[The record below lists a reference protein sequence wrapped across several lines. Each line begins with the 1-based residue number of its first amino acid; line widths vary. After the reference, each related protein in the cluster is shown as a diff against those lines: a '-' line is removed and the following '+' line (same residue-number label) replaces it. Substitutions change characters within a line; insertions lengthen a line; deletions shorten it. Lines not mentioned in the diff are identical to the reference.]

1 MGVSD
6 EGPERKRVGCRG
18 AGCGG
23 NIMVLFY
30 SIGRVMFSIA
40 FVCTGNACR
49 SPFAECVMRRM
60 LEESGMSG
68 VNVCSMGTLDWGK
81 NPRDADMRQVAE
93 EMGYALTGTTTSMT
107 REALFAADLV
117 IVFEARQ
124 RDAVTRVLDYSHWD
138 RIVLFDRVAFG
149 RDGEVEDPCGQRS
162 DVYRA
167 VAAHIEEGC
176 RSLVREWQE
185 RPPKIE

>member
-81 NPRDADMRQVAE
+81 NPRDADMRQVLR
-93 EMGYALTGTTTSMT
+93 G
-107 REALFAADLV
+107 
-117 IVFEARQ
+117 
-124 RDAVTRVLDYSHWD
+124 
-138 RIVLFDRVAFG
+138 
-149 RDGEVEDPCGQRS
+149 
-162 DVYRA
+162 
-167 VAAHIEEGC
+167 
-176 RSLVREWQE
+176 
-185 RPPKIE
+185 